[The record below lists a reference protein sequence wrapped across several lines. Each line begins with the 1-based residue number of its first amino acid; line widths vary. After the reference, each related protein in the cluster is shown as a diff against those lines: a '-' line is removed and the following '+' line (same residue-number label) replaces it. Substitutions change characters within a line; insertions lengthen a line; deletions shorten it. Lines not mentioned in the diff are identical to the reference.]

1 MLNKPQYLFSSATN
15 KNVLLYKPRVLNT
28 RHKNSILKS
37 HVRITWKDMLKKYF
51 MYTKRW
57 WRKEGI
63 NKNRWRRERKIK
75 EIDWLGISYS
85 CVPMHGNYIF
95 IIFFFFNYHT
105 YTSPSIIFFPPSF
118 PIINTTFP
126 YIFLYCTVSTYLYI
140 KLRKMTWI
148 ASTKNMR

>member
-51 MYTKRW
+51 MYTIRW

-63 NKNRWRRERKIK
+63 NKNRWRREKNQRN
-75 EIDWLGISYS
+75 WLAGDFLFL
-85 CVPMHGNYIF
+85 CTNAWKLYIF
-95 IIFFFFNYHT
+95 NFFLFFNYHT

-126 YIFLYCTVSTYLYI
+126 YISLYCTVSTYLYKI
-140 KLRKMTWI
+140 KKKRHE
-148 ASTKNMR
+148 